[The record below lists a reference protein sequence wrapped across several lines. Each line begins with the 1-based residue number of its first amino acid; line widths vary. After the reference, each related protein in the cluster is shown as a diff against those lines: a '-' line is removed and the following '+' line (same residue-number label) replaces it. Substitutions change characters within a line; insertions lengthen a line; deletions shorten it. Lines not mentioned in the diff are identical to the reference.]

1 MIEPA
6 QPTLV
11 ERPEQP
17 YVAIR
22 GRVTMDSIPSIAD
35 RFPELL
41 GWLGEQQIALAG
53 SPFLKYNLLDSDG
66 ILEIEASAPV
76 AELPDTAASDL
87 VVSGSISAGRFASLV
102 HVGPYDGL
110 LGATE
115 RLLSWIAEQGLTCDT
130 SDTPAGERWGGRLE
144 IYHTDPRQTLDPADW
159 TTELAFR
166 LAD

>member
-6 QPTLV
+6 QPKLV

-35 RFPELL
+35 RFPELF
-41 GWLGEQQIALAG
+41 GWLGEQGIAPAG
-53 SPFLKYNLLDSDG
+53 PPFLKYSLFDSDG
-66 ILEIEASAPV
+66 ILEIEVSAPV
-76 AELPDTAASDL
+76 AELPDTAASD
-87 VVSGSISAGRFASLV
+87 VIVSGSIPAGRFASLV

-110 LGATE
+110 RDANE
-115 RLLSWIAEQGLTCDT
+115 RLLGWIAEQQLACDAI
-130 SDTPAGERWGGRLE
+130 DTPAGERWGGRLE
-144 IYHTDPRQTLDPADW
+144 IYHTDPRQELDPADW